1 MRNLKERSYVRKI
14 WRYDGQTSG
23 DEEKADEAKEK
34 LDATLLVV
42 EGAGGDIKIEITG
55 NRELKKLS
63 IAPGLQHGG
72 KEELEEQLRITLNK
86 AIDQANTLNEA
97 EMKKA
102 ASGLL
107 PGLT

>member
-1 MRNLKERSYVRKI
+1 MFGKF
-14 WRYDGQTSG
+14 G
-23 DEEKADEAKEK
+23 DMMGKLQEMKQKADEAKEK
-34 LDATLLVV
+34 LDGTLLVV
-42 EGAGGDIKIEITG
+42 EGAGGDIRIEITG
-55 NRELKKLS
+55 NREIKKLS

-72 KEELEEQLRITLNK
+72 KEELEEQLLVTLNK

-107 PGLT
+107 PGLM